1 MANGRGALK
10 WWFACGMAA
19 ALAGQPAF
27 AEGLQDAYEAARGH
41 DPKFRAALREFEGSQ
56 EARIQGR
63 AGLLPEVSLSASV
76 ARNQLDRTIGAM
88 QENLDYKSDSKTL
101 QLRQPLLN
109 FDATARFRQGEAQ
122 SLYGE
127 AVFASRKREL
137 ILRMLESYSNVLLA
151 QEQVALAEAQA
162 ATFTAQVRGSERLLA
177 LGEGTRTDVFEARSG
192 YEVALAQ
199 IVEAKNSLDNVTAE
213 LAAIIGPRLKPVSRS
228 LARELPL
235 IALEPATLAEWEAIA
250 TERSSDIELRR
261 QALEVARQEVARA
274 EAGHMPRI
282 DLVAS
287 VNRSDSETINT
298 INQQNAQ
305 RSLGVQLNFPLFS
318 GGRVSSQVRQAVAA
332 QGRAEAEVDDATQTV
347 LGDVRKQFNAVRSGA
362 LRVRA
367 LEKALETTQL
377 QVEATKKSVE
387 GGVRVALD
395 VLNAEQQRYL
405 VARDLAQARFLYL
418 LSWLRLR
425 SAAGL
430 LDSQDLTNV
439 ESHFMASGQATQIF
453 TAQ

>member
-1 MANGRGALK
+1 MAKGPGALK
-10 WWFACGMAA
+10 WWFACGLAV
-19 ALAGQPAF
+19 AGQLVC

-63 AGLLPEVSLSASV
+63 AGLLPDIFLSGSV
-76 ARNQLDRTIGAM
+76 ARNELDRTIGRTT
-88 QENLDYKSDSKTL
+88 ENLDYRSDSKTL

-109 FDATARFRQGEAQ
+109 FDATARYRQGEAQ

-137 ILRMLESYSNVLLA
+137 ILRMLESYSNVLLS

-162 ATFTAQVRGSERLLA
+162 ATFSAQVQASERLLA
-177 LGEGTRTDVFEARSG
+177 LGEGTKTEVFEARSG

-199 IVEAKNSLDNVTAE
+199 IVEARNSLDNVTTE
-213 LAAIIGPRLKPVSRS
+213 LAAIIGPRLKPVPRR
-228 LARELPL
+228 LAKELPL
-235 IALEPATLAEWEAIA
+235 VALEPGTLAEWEAIA

-261 QALEVARQEVARA
+261 QALDVARQEVART
-274 EAGHMPRI
+274 EAGHLPRI

-305 RSLGVQLNFPLFS
+305 RSVGLQFSLPLFS
-318 GGRVSSQVRQAVAA
+318 GGRVSSQVRQALAA
-332 QGRAEAEVDDATQTV
+332 QGRAEAELDDATQTV

-430 LDSQDLTNV
+430 LDAPDLANV